1 MYFVPRKVGANM
13 LEWGG
18 DGVMTIEEVAAF
30 LKVSETTAYQLVRS
44 GEIQGRKVGRE
55 WRFLKS
61 EIVQWLK
68 KGGESSS
75 SSVLQDDLNG
85 GEYKVEN
92 GQEMVALWLPLS
104 REEKAKTLKTAQAK
118 KTSVTEAVMN
128 FLKDWF

>member
-1 MYFVPRKVGANM
+1 M

-18 DGVMTIEEVAAF
+18 DSVMTIEEVAAF
-30 LKVSETTAYQLVRS
+30 LKVSETTAYQLVRG

-68 KGGESSS
+68 KGGEGSS

-85 GEYKVEN
+85 GEYKIEN
-92 GQEMVALWLPLS
+92 GQEMVALWLPIS
-104 REEKAKTLKTAQAK
+104 REEKAKTFKTAQTK
-118 KTSVTEAVMN
+118 KTSVTEVVMN
-128 FLKDWF
+128 ALKDWF

>member
-1 MYFVPRKVGANM
+1 M

-18 DGVMTIEEVAAF
+18 DSVMTIEEVAAF
-30 LKVSETTAYQLVRS
+30 LKVSETTAYQLVRG

-68 KGGESSS
+68 KGGEGSN

-85 GEYKVEN
+85 GEYKIEN
-92 GQEMVALWLPLS
+92 GQEMVALWLPIS
-104 REEKAKTLKTAQAK
+104 REEKAKTLKTAQTK
-118 KTSVTEAVMN
+118 KTSVTEVVMN
-128 FLKDWF
+128 ALKDWF

>member
-1 MYFVPRKVGANM
+1 
-13 LEWGG
+13 
-18 DGVMTIEEVAAF
+18 
-30 LKVSETTAYQLVRS
+30 LVRT
-44 GEIQGRKVGRE
+44 GEFRGRKVGRE

-61 EIVQWLK
+61 DIIEWLK
-68 KGGESSS
+68 KGSGSS

-118 KTSVTEAVMN
+118 KTSVTEVVMN
-128 FLKDWF
+128 ALKDWF

>member
-1 MYFVPRKVGANM
+1 M

-18 DGVMTIEEVAAF
+18 DSVMTIEEVAAF

-61 EIVQWLK
+61 EVVAWLK

-85 GEYKVEN
+85 GEYKIEN

-104 REEKAKTLKTAQAK
+104 REEKAKTLQAAKAK
-118 KTSVTEAVMN
+118 KTTVTEAVMN
-128 FLKDWF
+128 YLKDWF

>member
-1 MYFVPRKVGANM
+1 M

-18 DGVMTIEEVAAF
+18 DSVMTIEEVAAF

-61 EIVQWLK
+61 EIIEWLK
-68 KGGESSS
+68 KGGEGTS
-75 SSVLQDDLNG
+75 SSVQRDEING
-85 GEYKVEN
+85 GEFKIEN

-104 REEKAKTLKTAQAK
+104 RQEKAKTLQAAQAK
-118 KTSVTEAVMN
+118 KTSITEVVMQAIRD
-128 FLKDWF
+128 FGKD